1 MLVKHDSEKKVEK
14 KSQQDDKTTFKWKQL
29 KSKALARRKEKL
41 DVTKIDE
48 KSPQAL
54 NKTSLYRLFYVKP
67 QKVVLKTHFF
77 NLSVN

>member
-1 MLVKHDSEKKVEK
+1 MKAVEK
-14 KSQQDDKTTFKWKQL
+14 QVPCE
-29 KSKALARRKEKL
+29 EKL

-77 NLSVN
+77 NLSVNQKMSHPLSHKNPLRSP